1 MKFLQIGISSAVLV
15 SLLSCSTL
23 GADSKRIDYGA
34 AALQVPSLE
43 VPPDLTMPGG
53 EERYKMPQGEGE
65 TPVLSTVEGVATYSD
80 YSKGGA
86 QSRTASAVLPKVQ
99 GVHMERN
106 NAQRWL
112 VINEKA
118 ENVWPEVRAFWQ
130 EIGLTISSEDQAAGV
145 METGWAEN
153 RARIPQ
159 GVSHNGFDQE
169 FSDAHSAGERD
180 QYRTRL
186 ERGAEELLA
195 GHPKDGVSTEVYI
208 THRGIKQEFSA
219 AKGTSQW
226 VARAND
232 PELEAIM
239 LQRLMVR
246 FGVNETK
253 AASAVAAT
261 SAVAAAASAATLNAS
276 EPVGLAS
283 LREVSGG
290 STIIVVNDAFD
301 RSWRK
306 VGLAIESAGLAVE
319 DKDREKGTYFLRPV
333 KLESSWLDK
342 LMFWK
347 SNEDTTRH
355 YRVNVKDG
363 GTSCE
368 VSIIDQDGASN
379 KVSKQMLE
387 AIYKNINQQM

>member
-1 MKFLQIGISSAVLV
+1 MKVLQIGISSAVLV
-15 SLLSCSTL
+15 SLLSCSTF
-23 GADSKRIDYGA
+23 GSDGKRIDYGA
-34 AALQVPSLE
+34 AAMQVPSLE
-43 VPPDLTMPGG
+43 VPPDLTTPGG
-53 EERYKMPQGEGE
+53 EERYKMPQGQGE
-65 TPVLSTVEGVATYSD
+65 AVATYSD

-86 QSRTASAVLPKVQ
+86 QSRTASVVLPEVQ

-112 VINEKA
+112 VINDKA
-118 ENVWPEVRAFWQ
+118 ENVWPEVKAFWQ
-130 EIGLTISSEDQAAGV
+130 EIGLTISREDQAAGV

-153 RARIPQ
+153 RAKIPP
-159 GVSHNGFDQE
+159 GGSHNGFNQE

-180 QYRTRL
+180 QYHTRL

-195 GHPKDGVSTEVYI
+195 GHPKDGVNTEVYI
-208 THRGIKQEFSA
+208 THRGIKEEFSA
-219 AKGTSQW
+219 TKGTSQW

-253 AASAVAAT
+253 AASAVAAVST
-261 SAVAAAASAATLNAS
+261 VAAASTVAATSAATINAP
-276 EPVGLAS
+276 EPVGMAS
-283 LREVSGG
+283 LREISGG

-319 DKDREKGTYFLRPV
+319 DKDRDKGTYFLRPV
-333 KLESSWLDK
+333 KLESGWLDK
-342 LMFWK
+342 LKFWK

-363 GTSCE
+363 GASCE

-379 KVSKQMLE
+379 KVTKQMLE
-387 AIYKNINQQM
+387 AIYKNINQQ

>member
-1 MKFLQIGISSAVLV
+1 MKVLQIGIASAVLV

-23 GADSKRIDYGA
+23 GSDGKRIDYGA
-34 AALQVPSLE
+34 AAVQVPSLE
-43 VPPDLTMPGG
+43 VPPDLTTPGG
-53 EERYKMPQGEGE
+53 DERYKVPQGEGK

-86 QSRTASAVLPKVQ
+86 QGRTASAVLPEVQ

-106 NAQRWL
+106 IAQRWL

-118 ENVWPEVRAFWQ
+118 ENVWPEVKAFWQ

-153 RARIPQ
+153 RAKIPQ
-159 GVSHNGFDQE
+159 GGSHNGFNQE
-169 FSDAHSAGERD
+169 FSAAHSAGERD
-180 QYRTRL
+180 QFRTRL
-186 ERGAEELLA
+186 ERN
-195 GHPKDGVSTEVYI
+195 KDGVSTEVYI
-208 THRGIKQEFSA
+208 THRGIKEEFSA

-239 LQRLMVR
+239 LQNLMVR

-253 AASAVAAT
+253 AASAVAAVSTVAAT
-261 SAVAAAASAATLNAS
+261 SAVAAAASAATLNAP
-276 EPVGLAS
+276 EPVGMAS
-283 LREVSGG
+283 LREISGG

-306 VGLAIESAGLAVE
+306 VGLAIESASLAVE

-333 KLESSWLDK
+333 KLESGWLDK
-342 LMFWK
+342 LKFWK
-347 SNEDTTRH
+347 SNVDTTRH

-387 AIYKNINQQM
+387 AIYKNINQQQQ